1 MRAPPS
7 LRAAWRWFLTGW
19 PGGVEPPPLVQ
30 ATFHRSMHD
39 RAVRDLTVGTV
50 VLMSLNLVYWPT
62 DNWAF
67 GGDPTFTAAIG
78 AGRLVLTCL
87 GLVVLLALRLAPAGV
102 YVIGTAGACAG
113 LAILAWSLAGCGGPS
128 TPWLYF
134 TLPFLFG
141 GVGAWIRPAVRIVL
155 TTLAALSLAG
165 GYFGTHPEHLDDG
178 MARVALAH
186 LAYLV
191 VASWAAGSWFD
202 LLRVRLFLAS
212 HDLAAER
219 ADLAAK
225 VAEQTLALRALAR
238 RTESLRDAERVRLA
252 RDLHD
257 DLGQNLSAATLIL
270 SHARRL
276 RARDQLDANLD
287 LLESCLSQM
296 HEQTRRLL
304 HDLRPALL
312 GSHGLAEAVQQ
323 LCARA
328 GDGSDLR
335 VRCEAEPVR
344 AAEEAA
350 VTVWRFVQESL
361 SNIQRHARA
370 REVTVRLRASADHL
384 IAQVLDDGAGF
395 DPSSVGA
402 GLGLLGMRERAATL
416 GGEVTIRS
424 APGRGAELT
433 LTLPL
438 LEPG

>member
-1 MRAPPS
+1 MGAPSS
-7 LRAAWRWFLTGW
+7 LRLAWRWFLTGW
-19 PGGVEPPPLVQ
+19 PPGIVPDGRVQ
-30 ATFHRSMHD
+30 ATFHRSMQD
-39 RAVRDLTVGTV
+39 RATGDLTVGTY
-50 VLMSLNLVYWPT
+50 VLMTINLVYWPT
-62 DNWAF
+62 DDWAF
-67 GGDPTFTAAIG
+67 GGDPTLTAAVG
-78 AGRLVLTCL
+78 AGRIALTAL
-87 GLVVLLALRLAPAGV
+87 GVGILLAVRLAPTAS
-102 YVIGTAGACAG
+102 YVIGTIGACAG

-134 TLPFLFG
+134 TFPFLFG
-141 GVGAWIRPAVRIVL
+141 GVAAWIRPAVRLGL
-155 TTLAALSLAG
+155 TTLAACSLAA
-165 GYFGTHPEHLDDG
+165 GYFGTHPEHLADP

-191 VASWAAGSWFD
+191 MASWAAGAWFD

-270 SHARRL
+270 GHARRI
-276 RARDQLDANLD
+276 RARDQLDASLD
-287 LLESCLSQM
+287 LLESCLTQM

-312 GSHGLAEAVQQ
+312 GTHGLAEAVQQ
-323 LCARA
+323 LCVRA
-328 GDGSDLR
+328 ADGTDLR
-335 VRCEAEPVR
+335 VRCDVEPVR
-344 AAEEAA
+344 ASEEAA

-361 SNIQRHARA
+361 SNAQRHAAA
-370 REVTVRLRASADHL
+370 REVTVRLRAEPKRL
-384 IAQVLDDGAGF
+384 VAQVTDDGAGF
-395 DPSSVGA
+395 DPASVGA

-416 GGEVTIRS
+416 GGDVTIHS
-424 APGRGAELT
+424 APGRGAALT
-433 LTLPL
+433 LSLPVP
-438 LEPG
+438 E